1 MIAWGKGAWDV
12 RKNQKKTAS
21 VGRVWKVYICVQTNN
36 YYIMEQRK
44 MQAVDWLRTI
54 VFRVRKQ
61 WNYRS
66 HVLICKVKTI
76 VCRLC
81 FTLTDYIIIGGST
94 HLNASSLHVNI
105 YLILSLVDCNV
116 KIWRDNLCPLMKVWT
131 EIIGRVVH
139 WLCK

>member
-1 MIAWGKGAWDV
+1 MGKRSMECEKD
-12 RKNQKKTAS
+12 KKKKAS
-21 VGRVWKVYICVQTNN
+21 VGRVRKVYICVQTNN
-36 YYIMEQRK
+36 YYTMELRK
-44 MQAVDWLRTI
+44 MQTVDWLRTI

-61 WNYRS
+61 WDYRS
-66 HVLICKVKTI
+66 HVLICMVKTI
-76 VCRLC
+76 VRRLC